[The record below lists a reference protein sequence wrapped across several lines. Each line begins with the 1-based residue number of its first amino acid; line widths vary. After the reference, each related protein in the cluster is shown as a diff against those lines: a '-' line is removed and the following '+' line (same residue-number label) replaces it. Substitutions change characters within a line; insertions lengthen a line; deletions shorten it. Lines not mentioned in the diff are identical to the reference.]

1 MNAPGHPS
9 TLRTLGTLGT
19 LRTSA
24 SKVSGSTAESTGML
38 PGLLSAPD
46 GPDMQTVLTDYQAF
60 YGLAERPF
68 SLTSD
73 PRFHFRSRS
82 HARAIELLTF
92 GLRRREGLL
101 LITGD
106 VGTGKTILARALAAQ
121 TERRTP
127 TAYVPHPL
135 LAPEDLLRLLLQETG
150 AVTARDAWE
159 GRNGG
164 ASRQELHDT
173 LAEFLQASSTDEDV
187 AVIIIDE
194 AQSVPPAIVAE
205 LLALEAVDAHDKRVL
220 QIVLVGH
227 AASGTATSLVNRQID
242 QRVVTRAR
250 LLPLEREECGAYV
263 AHRLSVASGH
273 PLDLFSPR
281 ALDTLYDLSAG
292 VPRLVNLLCE
302 RALHEGAL
310 VGTRRIEPP
319 MIERAAVAL
328 ELTRARPRRF
338 RWFGN

>member
-1 MNAPGHPS
+1 
-9 TLRTLGTLGT
+9 
-19 LRTSA
+19 
-24 SKVSGSTAESTGML
+24 ML
-38 PGLLSAPD
+38 PGSLKSPD
-46 GPDMQTVLTDYQAF
+46 RPDMQTALTDYQAF
-60 YGLAERPF
+60 YGLAQRPF

-92 GLRRREGLL
+92 GLRRREGPL

-106 VGTGKTILARALAAQ
+106 VGTGKTTLARALAAQ
-121 TERRTP
+121 TERRMP
-127 TAYVPHPL
+127 SAYVSHPL

-159 GRNGG
+159 GRLGG

-173 LAEFLQASSTDEDV
+173 LAEFLRASSTEDDA
-187 AVIIIDE
+187 AVIVIDE

-205 LLALEAVDAHDKRVL
+205 LLALESIEANEKRVL
-220 QIVLVGH
+220 QLVLVGQ
-227 AASGTATSLVNRQID
+227 AASGTATSLANRQVD

-250 LLPLEREECGAYV
+250 LLPLEREECGEYV
-263 AHRLSVASGH
+263 AHRLLVASGH
-273 PLDLFSPR
+273 PLDIFSPR
-281 ALDTLYDLSAG
+281 ALDALYDLSGG

-302 RALHEGAL
+302 RALYEGAL

-319 MIERAAVAL
+319 MVERAVVAL
-328 ELTRARPRRF
+328 ELTKARPRRF
-338 RWFGN
+338 RWFER

>member
-1 MNAPGHPS
+1 
-9 TLRTLGTLGT
+9 
-19 LRTSA
+19 
-24 SKVSGSTAESTGML
+24 
-38 PGLLSAPD
+38 
-46 GPDMQTVLTDYQAF
+46 MQTALTDYQAF

-82 HARAIELLTF
+82 HTRATELLAV

-101 LITGD
+101 LVTGD
-106 VGTGKTILARALAAQ
+106 VGTGKTILARALAVS
-121 TERRTP
+121 TERRMP

-150 AVTARDAWE
+150 AVTAREAWE
-159 GRNGG
+159 GRLGG

-173 LAEFLQASSTDEDV
+173 LAEFLRASSTDDDV
-187 AVIIIDE
+187 AVIVIDE
-194 AQSVPPAIVAE
+194 AQSVPAAIVAE
-205 LLALEAVDAHDKRVL
+205 LLALESIEARDKRVL
-220 QIVLVGH
+220 QIVLVGQ
-227 AASGTATSLVNRQID
+227 ASSGTATSLANRQID

-273 PLDLFSPR
+273 QLDILSRR
-281 ALDTLYDLSAG
+281 ALDTLYDLSGG

-302 RALHEGAL
+302 RALHEAAL
-310 VGTRRIEPP
+310 VGARRIEPP
-319 MIERAAVAL
+319 MVESAAVAL

-338 RWFGN
+338 RWFER

>member
-1 MNAPGHPS
+1 
-9 TLRTLGTLGT
+9 
-19 LRTSA
+19 
-24 SKVSGSTAESTGML
+24 
-38 PGLLSAPD
+38 
-46 GPDMQTVLTDYQAF
+46 MQATLTDYQSF

-68 SLTSD
+68 SLTPD
-73 PRFHFRSRS
+73 AHFHFRSRS
-82 HARAIELLTF
+82 HTRASDLVAF
-92 GLRRREGLL
+92 GLRRREGPL

-106 VGTGKTILARALAAQ
+106 VGTGKTILARTLAMQ
-121 TERRTP
+121 TGRRMP
-127 TAYVPHPL
+127 TAYVAHPL

-159 GRNGG
+159 GRLGG

-173 LAEFLQASSTDEDV
+173 LAQFLRASATDEGV

-205 LLALEAVDAHDKRVL
+205 LLALESVEANDRRVL
-220 QIVLVGH
+220 QIVLVGQ

-263 AHRLSVASGH
+263 LHRLSVASGR

-281 ALDTLYDLSAG
+281 SLDTLYDLSGG
-292 VPRLVNLLCE
+292 VPRLVNLLSE
-302 RALHEGAL
+302 RALHESAL
-310 VGTRRIEPP
+310 VGTRRIEPA
-319 MIERAAVAL
+319 MVERASVAL

-338 RWFGN
+338 RWFGS